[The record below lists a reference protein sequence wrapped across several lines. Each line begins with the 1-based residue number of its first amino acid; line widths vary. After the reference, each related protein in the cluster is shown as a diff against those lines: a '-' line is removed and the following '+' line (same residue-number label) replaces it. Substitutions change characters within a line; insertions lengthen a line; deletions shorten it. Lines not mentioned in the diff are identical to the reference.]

1 MSNAGAKV
9 PVDEDVP
16 VGPHRLANS
25 VLIWAAVSFSMLHF
39 SCAAEATSTS
49 SLKSTFVTIAFGP
62 GSLVTVSWA
71 SEPESEPVG
80 ALTSSTIAS
89 RDSCRCVSGS

>member
-25 VLIWAAVSFSMLHF
+25 VLIWAAVSFLMSHF
-39 SCAAEATSTS
+39 SCAAEATSTTS
-49 SLKSTFVTIAFGP
+49 SLKSTFLTVAFGTE
-62 GSLVTVSWA
+62 SLVSLA

-80 ALTSSTIAS
+80 ASTSSTIAS
-89 RDSCRCVSGS
+89 EDLLRCV